1 MSLVIT
7 AADVKKLRDITLAGM
22 SDCKKA
28 LEATNGDIEEAID
41 YLRKLGQ
48 KFAVKRADREAKE
61 GVCMAVVSHNRNN
74 GIVFKLTSETD
85 FVAKN
90 VEFTTLANSIAEVA
104 IKHLPN
110 TAEELLALEAE
121 PGMTV
126 NEKILGK
133 LGTFGEK
140 VEVVEYSIIRTEAG
154 EGQVVPYIHM
164 GNRAA
169 VIVALN
175 QEGTDKMEAGKNVAM
190 QIAAMKPIAVSSTE
204 VAPETIERERAI
216 IIDSMKAD
224 PKMAGKPE
232 EMIAKIAEGKLNS
245 FFKESTLLSQDYV
258 KDGSKNVA
266 AYLESVSKGL
276 TVSAFK
282 HIKLG

>member
-28 LEATNGDIEEAID
+28 LEATNGNIEEAID
-41 YLRKLGQ
+41 FLRKQGQ

-61 GVCMAVVSHNRNN
+61 GVCMASVSHNRNN
-74 GIVFKLTSETD
+74 GIIFKLTSETD

-90 VEFTTLANSIAEVA
+90 EEFVNLANTIAEIA
-104 IKHLPN
+104 IKNLPN
-110 TAEELLALEAE
+110 TTEELLAIEAE
-121 PGMTV
+121 PGISV
-126 NEKILGK
+126 NELILGK

-140 VEVVEYSIIRTEAG
+140 VEVAEYSVIRTDAG
-154 EGQVVPYIHM
+154 QGQVIPYIHM

-190 QIAAMKPIAVSSTE
+190 QIAAMKPIAVSSDD
-204 VAPETIERERAI
+204 VDASVIERERGI
-216 IIDSMKAD
+216 IIETMKAD
-224 PKMAGKPE
+224 PKMAGKPDD
-232 EMIAKIAEGKLNS
+232 MIAKIAEGKLNA

-276 TVSAFK
+276 TVTAFR